1 MSHCQ
6 TALPLWQSFTANATE
21 LTRWLEEK
29 EKLLE
34 KLLSSRSMLPS
45 VRVVGEEDGLAQQIK
60 SVQRE
65 LNDRSDKLELLT
77 SLEGMYGGLYAD
89 NFVVIN
95 VTHTSGVA
103 VYSVFSLSFC
113 LFIFLSTSLFS

>member
-1 MSHCQ
+1 MSQCQ
-6 TALPLWQSFTANATE
+6 TALPLWQRFTATTTE
-21 LTRWLEEK
+21 FTRWMEEK

-65 LNDRSDKLELLT
+65 LDDRSDKLELLA
-77 SLEGMYGGLYAD
+77 SLESMYGELHMQ
-89 NFVVIN
+89 II
-95 VTHTSGVA
+95 
-103 VYSVFSLSFC
+103 L
-113 LFIFLSTSLFS
+113 L

>member
-1 MSHCQ
+1 MCHCQ

-65 LNDRSDKLELLT
+65 LDDRSDKLELLT
-77 SLEGMYGGLYAD
+77 SLEGMYGGLHMQ
-89 NFVVIN
+89 II
-95 VTHTSGVA
+95 
-103 VYSVFSLSFC
+103 LW
-113 LFIFLSTSLFS
+113 